1 MADTMQ
7 ELSYVDTS
15 DFQAEAEKLAASCGL
30 QCESFED
37 DGMVASLGDA
47 LLVQFSYDR
56 DAIIVSLGS
65 RAKPHAFF
73 PLEYVAVMQ
82 KWIDRDELIAYGR
95 KVDRS
100 VMDGGNDAEFP
111 GPLRKSDALLEWAC
125 SQQAELEEVFSD
137 ASIATTS
144 VELAGICED
153 YTGAQDTETLAMVAQ
168 DTETRAIHDSIERSG
183 YSVSKRS
190 GSS

>member
-1 MADTMQ
+1 MADTR
-7 ELSYVDTS
+7 EKPRHLYASE
-15 DFQAEAEKLAASCGL
+15 FQAEAEKLAARFGL
-30 QCESFED
+30 HCESFDD
-37 DGMVASLGDA
+37 DGIVAPLGDS

-65 RAKPHAFF
+65 RAKPDAFF
-73 PLEYVAVMQ
+73 PLEYVAVMGN
-82 KWIDRDELIAYGR
+82 WIHRDELIAHGR
-95 KVDRS
+95 QVDCF
-100 VMDGGNDAEFP
+100 VMDGANDAEFP

-137 ASIATTS
+137 ARIATTS
-144 VELAGICED
+144 RELAGICED
-153 YTGAQDTETLAMVAQ
+153 YMGAHHTETLTTVVQ
-168 DTETRAIHDSIERSG
+168 DTETRAIHESIERTG

>member
-1 MADTMQ
+1 MADTRQ
-7 ELSYVDTS
+7 KTRYLYTS
-15 DFQAEAEKLAASCGL
+15 EFQAEAEKLAARFDL
-30 QCESFED
+30 HCESFDD
-37 DGMVASLGDA
+37 DGIVAPLGNS

-73 PLEYVAVMQ
+73 PLEYVAVMRN
-82 KWIDRDELIAYGR
+82 WIHRDELIAHGR
-95 KVDRS
+95 QVDRF

-137 ASIATTS
+137 ARIATTS
-144 VELAGICED
+144 VELAGIGED
-153 YTGAQDTETLAMVAQ
+153 YMGAHDTGTLAMVAQ
-168 DTETRAIHDSIERSG
+168 DTETRAIHDSIERTG
-183 YSVSKRS
+183 YSVSRRS